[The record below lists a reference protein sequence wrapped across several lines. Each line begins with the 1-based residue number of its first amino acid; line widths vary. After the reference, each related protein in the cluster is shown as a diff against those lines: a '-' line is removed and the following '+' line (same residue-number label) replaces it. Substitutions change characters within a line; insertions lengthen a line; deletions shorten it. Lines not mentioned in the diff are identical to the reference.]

1 MTSTLFLCPFVLKC
15 VLNRF
20 LVSATSGKMSWACPL
35 PNYATA
41 KAPNAGIIPMTALS
55 TVEIYFA
62 EEIWRKYGKEEAQQW
77 ILLQRKEQMMSDS
90 ASACSGD
97 SYSRSCGGM
106 SVASDSS
113 GTSTASTISTTRRK
127 PVVNTKKEAGKEG
140 WRQESST
147 DDEET
152 KRWARQQKEQMI
164 AKFIAEMSSDCSIG
178 TTGAQTEVPGNRT
191 SPGRANPRRCSEPV
205 ICLEVGPPVQRGES
219 SLKRSVS
226 SLNVALAAT
235 QEQADI
241 DRSGLLYTDA
251 AYLVAD

>member
-1 MTSTLFLCPFVLKC
+1 
-15 VLNRF
+15 
-20 LVSATSGKMSWACPL
+20 
-35 PNYATA
+35 
-41 KAPNAGIIPMTALS
+41 MTALS

-77 ILLQRKEQMMSDS
+77 VLLQRKEQMMSDS
-90 ASACSGD
+90 ASACSSD

-127 PVVNTKKEAGKEG
+127 PAMNTRKEAGKEG

-152 KRWARQQKEQMI
+152 KRWTRQQKEQVI
-164 AKFIAEMSSDCSIG
+164 ANFIAEMSSDCTMG
-178 TTGAQTEVPGNRT
+178 TTAAQTEVPANRS
-191 SPGRANPRRCSEPV
+191 SPGRANSRRCSEPA
-205 ICLEVGPPVQRGES
+205 ISLEVGPPVQKSAS
-219 SLKRSVS
+219 SLVRSAS
-226 SLNVALAAT
+226 SLNVALAAA
-235 QEQADI
+235 QEQAEI

-251 AYLVAD
+251 AYLVAE

>member
-1 MTSTLFLCPFVLKC
+1 
-15 VLNRF
+15 
-20 LVSATSGKMSWACPL
+20 MSWPGPV

-41 KAPNAGIIPMTALS
+41 KAQNTGIIPMTALS

-127 PVVNTKKEAGKEG
+127 PVMNTRKEAGKEG

-164 AKFIAEMSSDCSIG
+164 ANFIAEMSSDCSIG
-178 TTGAQTEVPGNRT
+178 TTAAQTEVPGNRT
-191 SPGRANPRRCSEPV
+191 SPGRANSRRCSEPV
-205 ICLEVGPPVQRGES
+205 INLEVGPPVQRSAS
-219 SLKRSVS
+219 SLIKSAS

-235 QEQADI
+235 QEQAEI

-251 AYLVAD
+251 AYLVAE